1 MTSSRMRLEA
11 PDLNSRRARLADWIE
26 LQALTSARRSAST
39 ALIRSEVRRQAD
51 GRARASDIDADADDT
66 GEAEITERL
75 ADDLEERL
83 SEELAFRLK
92 TVGEAYPFE
101 LVTTQGGRSQM
112 VKLRDTWSNTAS
124 GELAYVFCLLDSGI
138 REGLITCPPSA
149 RPLVNAIGNVFQI
162 CSCVAV
168 GGYTNAEVVS
178 FGFPRATGTAFLP
191 ALQQAWAR
199 YGSYDILTHI
209 PFGFDDKLKDG
220 GVDIIAWRHF
230 ADRFAATLI
239 MFVQVASGFDWK
251 EKEVAGDV
259 RTLKNWFAGSS
270 IEHFLPAICIP
281 FPLWFD
287 LDEPAVDADGNKTAF
302 SNGVQTRFVYRE
314 KKFGVI
320 FDRGRIA
327 YFWARAMAAQAAR
340 ILPHPVD
347 GIDRIAEVGT
357 WVNEVLSNLAEVRA
371 SS

>member
-1 MTSSRMRLEA
+1 
-11 PDLNSRRARLADWIE
+11 
-26 LQALTSARRSAST
+26 
-39 ALIRSEVRRQAD
+39 VRRQAD
-51 GRARASDIDADADDT
+51 CRARASDVDADADDT

-83 SEELAFRLK
+83 SEELAFRLD

-101 LVTTQGGRSQM
+101 LVTGQGGRSQM
-112 VKLRDTWSNTAS
+112 LKLRDSWSSAPS

-138 REGLITCPPSA
+138 RDGLIRCPPSA

-168 GGYTNAEVVS
+168 GGYTYAEVVS

-191 ALQQAWAR
+191 ALKQVWAR
-199 YGSYDILTHI
+199 YGSYSILAHI
-209 PFGFDDKLKDG
+209 PHGFDDKLKDG

-239 MFVQVASGFDWK
+239 MFVQVASGLDWK

-259 RTLKNWFAGSS
+259 RTLKKWFSGPA
-270 IEHFLPAICIP
+270 IEHFIPAICIP

-287 LDEPAVDADGNKTAF
+287 LDEPAVDAEGNKTAF
-302 SNGVQTRFVYRE
+302 RSGVQTRFVYRE
-314 KKFGVI
+314 GKFGVI

-327 YFWARAMAAQAAR
+327 RFWARALAAEAAK
-340 ILPHPVD
+340 LFPHPVD
-347 GIDRIAEVGT
+347 GLDRVAEVEG
-357 WVNEVLSNLAEVRA
+357 WVKDVLSKLAEVRA